1 MTEFFFAFVILFC
14 FSTGYVVSLYAL
26 AFYIDPDEAQKLI
39 PPQNRLQRRI
49 LEHLSEDA
57 RAFRQLAIVY
67 KSFILIVSSASV
79 IHLFRKLEVEVVY
92 GVSSVVGLAILW
104 ALYMIIVEY
113 LPRRI
118 SRNVIAKGQLR
129 HFWAITLVYII
140 FFPVV
145 RMYRHRGAP
154 TRDAQVTQDVDREE
168 IVERAIESL
177 ADDAGIGESIVEQ
190 EEKEMIGQIFR
201 LDDTTVREIMV
212 PRMDVVAI
220 NKEMSYKEIRL
231 LVQKDGHSRY
241 PVFDTSIEK
250 IIGLIYVKDLFN
262 NMPEPGEEFAVT
274 KLLRPVFIIPETKI
288 IGELLREFRNR
299 RQHIAVVVDEFGG
312 VAGVVTLEDII
323 EVIVGDIQDE
333 HDREE
338 DNVSRL
344 GDGTFR
350 VNASVSVDELQ
361 EFLSTEYD
369 RDDYE
374 TVGGLIYGL
383 VESVPTK
390 GQKVRWHDIEFEIDR
405 LQGQRIHFVK
415 VRRLTSDETRRG

>member
-1 MTEFFFAFVILFC
+1 MSEFFFGFVILFC
-14 FSTGYVVSLYAL
+14 LSTGYVVSLYAL
-26 AFYIDPDEAQKLI
+26 AFYLDPEEAQKKI
-39 PPQNRLQRRI
+39 PPHNRVQRRI

-67 KSFILIVSSASV
+67 KSFVLIVCSASV
-79 IHLFRKLEVEVVY
+79 IHLFRQLEVEVVY
-92 GVSSVVGLAILW
+92 GVSSVVGLALVW
-104 ALYMIIVEY
+104 SLYLFIVEY

-118 SRNVIAKGQLR
+118 SRNVVAEGRLR
-129 HFWAITLVYII
+129 HFWAITLVYLV

-145 RMYRHRGAP
+145 RMYRHRGARA
-154 TRDAQVTQDVDREE
+154 RDDQEAQEVDREE
-168 IVERAIESL
+168 IVGRAIETL
-177 ADDAGIGESIVEQ
+177 ADEAGIGESIVEQ

-220 NKEMSYKEIRL
+220 SKDMAFREIRS

-241 PVFDTSIEK
+241 PVFDGSIEK

-262 NMPEPGEEFAVT
+262 NMPEPGEEFT
-274 KLLRPVFIIPETKI
+274 ISKFLRPVFLVPETKI
-288 IGELLREFRNR
+288 IGDLLREFRNR

-344 GDGTFR
+344 SDGTFR
-350 VNASVSVDELQ
+350 VNASVGLDEMQ
-361 EFLSTEYD
+361 EFLATEYD
-369 RDDYE
+369 GDDYD
-374 TVGGLIYGL
+374 TVGGLLYSL
-383 VESVPTK
+383 VGSVPTK
-390 GQKVRWHDIEFEIDR
+390 GQKIRWHDIEFEIDR

-415 VRRLTSDETRRG
+415 VRKLIQSDTARQ